1 MLPTGNVLATVVN
14 THPDFYWLV
23 GVVESLLLKV
33 WNPCTV
39 TTYSREL
46 RLLCESYGV
55 KTCDSLDHVRFQ
67 VHDFGYRG
75 CSSEETAALAGSAH
89 LLNFGGS
96 DTLPAVKFV
105 RDWYGPQK
113 NTFIAG
119 SVPATEHSVMCSYG
133 RDQEFQAFERLLDQ
147 YPSGSLSTLGKIQN
161 ETSHFRLG
169 FRSEIPNF
177 HPLTFSRFHL
187 SNLSVWRH

>member
-1 MLPTGNVLATVVN
+1 VRLSRPRAVPGTRL
-14 THPDFYWLV
+14 WLQ
-23 GVVESLLLKV
+23 GLQL
-33 WNPCTV
+33 
-39 TTYSREL
+39 
-46 RLLCESYGV
+46 GG
-55 KTCDSLDHVRFQ
+55 D
-67 VHDFGYRG
+67 G
-75 CSSEETAALAGSAH
+75 CSCRIGAPVKLR
-89 LLNFGGS
+89 GS